1 MLFPLHLFNNGKE
14 KGMVDGWMDWMDG
27 WMDNTLYTLDKY
39 IIQYMQHNYA
49 IEASV
54 SYSLIKKLND

>member
-1 MLFPLHLFNNGKE
+1 MEG
-14 KGMVDGWMDWMDG
+14 WMDG
-27 WMDNTLYTLDKY
+27 WVNGWMDNIVYSLNKCK
-39 IIQYMQHNYA
+39 IQCMQHNNS